1 MPCAAMSP
9 AGGAGFRRRSNSM
22 YGAAP
27 DISPLMATLSR
38 HMAATP
44 TTALP
49 ADVIEKAKH
58 HILDT
63 FGAMISGT
71 RLAPGRLVIDYV
83 RAEAAAPQALVP
95 GSDVETTAVNAA
107 LAGGICGHADE
118 TDDSHPRGFCHPG
131 CAVVPAALA
140 MGFRESRSG
149 TDLLRAVVLGYDI
162 GPRITMALDPLRF
175 YGQHHRST
183 HAVAALFGAAAAAGA
198 MLRLDDR
205 QCRWLLSYAAQQAS
219 GIATWARD
227 EEHIEKAFDFGGMNA
242 RNGVEAAAL
251 VAAGFT
257 GVEDVFSGPRNFF
270 EAFGGNPQILS
281 DELGSRFEIMDTHI
295 KKWSIG
301 SPAQAPLAALE
312 IILNTQKLRP
322 DDIARIEAHVP
333 DMEADII
340 DNRAM
345 PDICLQYLF
354 AVMVLDGRV
363 GFASSHDYDRMQAP
377 DIRDMTQRIALI
389 PAPDL
394 PRRQGRTVVI
404 TRDGRRFVEHVS
416 DVRGTTAN
424 PMSRDEIIAKTLD
437 LMAPILGTDRATA
450 LASQVMALE
459 DMDDLAAMKP
469 LLRAP

>member
-1 MPCAAMSP
+1 MTKTT
-9 AGGAGFRRRSNSM
+9 
-22 YGAAP
+22 

-38 HMAATP
+38 HMAQAPSTP
-44 TTALP
+44 LP
-49 ADVIEKAKH
+49 AEVAEKAKH

-63 FGAMISGT
+63 LGAMVSGA
-71 RLAPGRLVIDYV
+71 RLAPGRLAIDYV
-83 RAEAAAPQALVP
+83 RAEYAAPQAIVP

-107 LAGGICGHADE
+107 LAGGICAHADE

-140 MGFRESRSG
+140 MGLREGRG
-149 TDLLRAVVLGYDI
+149 GNDLIRAVVLGYDV
-162 GPRITMALDPLRF
+162 GPRTTMALDPLRF
-175 YGQHHRST
+175 YGKLHRST

-198 MLRLDDR
+198 MMRLEEN

-270 EAFGGNPQILS
+270 EAFGGTPDILT

-312 IILNTQKLRP
+312 AILHAQNLGA

-333 DMEADII
+333 DVEADIV
-340 DNRAM
+340 DSRAM

-363 GFASSHDYDRMQAP
+363 GFASSHDYDRMNAA
-377 DIRDMTQRIALI
+377 DVRAVVQRIALI

-404 TRDGRRFVEHVS
+404 THDGRRFEDHVS

-424 PMSRDEIIAKTLD
+424 PMSREEVVAKALD
-437 LMAPILGTDRATA
+437 LMAPVLGTERADAVADCIMT
-450 LASQVMALE
+450 LE
-459 DMDDLAAMKP
+459 EVADLAALKP
-469 LLRAP
+469 LLRA